1 MSSMS
6 NVEYTAQS
14 MNGIITLSDGM
25 GTIIENGSITT
36 NTINVG
42 NITSPSITALIGNV
56 LVLQSNIVNTTTQI
70 NNLYGNVSVVQS
82 QIPPI
87 YGNVLVLQ
95 SNIVNTTTQINNL
108 YGNVSVVQSQIPP
121 LYGNV
126 LVLQGNIVNTTTQIN
141 NLYGNISVVQSQI
154 PPLYGNVLDLQTK
167 TTAISY
173 IPTTT
178 TISSNVSIQ
187 GNVIT
192 NGQIDV
198 SNIAVSGFGAVSNT
212 FAVGEDLGVGNNI
225 VHSGNIITGKS
236 QISNT
241 VITNNLLVNGT
252 VINGNSQT
260 QLDFLYNNLFQQRFR
275 PVFNS
280 IDPSGLQLYYPFTSS
295 KFFNLTTKHEDGIRI
310 GNLATGVLVYD
321 ASLTGLTKIDDT
333 NRLATTHTAS
343 LPVGQHG
350 LVINRT
356 VGATPFSICFWFI
369 CTSLPSADYWF
380 FTTFQNNTGSTRFY
394 MTIDPQN
401 KIRIAG
407 NTGNTVLST
416 GVVIVNTRYFIVYTS
431 NTFSNGLLYINGIL
445 NAVEPSPPQLS
456 PNNSGFNIIMR
467 DPLGNGLIGNIDDYR
482 FYGRVITQT
491 EINTLYSVPP
501 Y

>member
-6 NVEYTAQS
+6 NVSYTNQS

-25 GTIIENGSITT
+25 GTIIENGTITT
-36 NTINVG
+36 ETLIVG
-42 NITSPSITALIGNV
+42 NITTPSLTALYGNVLVLQSNIVNTTTQINNLYGNVSAIQSQIPPLYGNV

-95 SNIVNTTTQINNL
+95 
-108 YGNVSVVQSQIPP
+108 
-121 LYGNV
+121 
-126 LVLQGNIVNTTTQIN
+126 GNIVNTTTQVD
-141 NLYGNISVVQSQI
+141 NLYGNVS
-154 PPLYGNVLDLQTK
+154 LLQTK
-167 TTAISY
+167 TTAITY

-212 FAVGEDLGVGNNI
+212 FAVGENLGVGNNI

-252 VINGNSQT
+252 VINGNTQS
-260 QLDFLYNNLFQQRFR
+260 QLDFLYNNLFQQSFR

-280 IDPSGLQLYYPFTSS
+280 IDPTGLLLYYPFTSS
-295 KFFNLTTKHEDGIRI
+295 NFFNLTTRNADGIRM
-310 GNLATGVLVYD
+310 GNLATGTLVYD

-333 NRLATTHTAS
+333 NRLETTHIGA
-343 LPVGQHG
+343 LPIGQHG
-350 LVINRT
+350 LVINRIVT
-356 VGATPFSICFWFI
+356 PFVPFSICFWFI
-369 CTSLPSADYWF
+369 CTSLPRADFWF
-380 FTTFQNNTGSTRFY
+380 FTTFQNTTGSTRFY

-407 NTGNTVLST
+407 DSGTPVIST
-416 GVVIVNTRYFIVYTS
+416 GVISINTKYHVVYIFAS
-431 NTFSNGLLYINGIL
+431 AGSCSLYVNGIL
-445 NAVEPSPPQLS
+445 NVIQGSPPS
-456 PNNSGFNIIMR
+456 ISTNNSGFNSIMR

-482 FYGRVITQT
+482 FYSRVITQT
-491 EINTLYSVPP
+491 EIDTLYSVPP

>member
-6 NVEYTAQS
+6 NVSYTNQS

-25 GTIIENGSITT
+25 GTIIENGTITT
-36 NTINVG
+36 ETLIVG
-42 NITSPSITALIGNV
+42 NITTPSITAL
-56 LVLQSNIVNTTTQI
+56 
-70 NNLYGNVSVVQS
+70 
-82 QIPPI
+82 

-126 LVLQGNIVNTTTQIN
+126 LVLQSNIVNTTTQIN
-141 NLYGNISVVQSQI
+141 NLYGNVSVVQSQI
-154 PPLYGNVLDLQTK
+154 PPIYGNVLVLQGNIVNTTTQVDNLYGNVLVLQTK
-167 TTAISY
+167 TTAITY

-212 FAVGEDLGVGNNI
+212 FAVGENLGVGNNI

-252 VINGNSQT
+252 VINGNTQS

-280 IDPSGLQLYYPFTSS
+280 IDPSGLIIYYPFTDSN
-295 KFFNLTTKHEDGIRI
+295 FFNLTTKHVDGIRM
-310 GNLATGVLVYD
+310 GNLATGTLVYD

-333 NRLATTHTAS
+333 NRLETTHIGA
-343 LPVGQHG
+343 LPIGQHG

-356 VGATPFSICFWFI
+356 VPTGAFSICFWFI
-369 CTSLPSADYWF
+369 CTSLPRSDYWF
-380 FTTFQNNTGSTRFY
+380 ITTFQNTTGSTRFFI
-394 MTIDPQN
+394 TIDLIN
-401 KIRIAG
+401 KIRIQAH
-407 NTGNTVLST
+407 TGIPLTST
-416 GVVIVNTRYFIVYTS
+416 SAISVNTRYHVVYTS
-431 NTFSNGLLYINGIL
+431 NASANGSLYVNAIL
-445 NAVEPSPPQLS
+445 NATEMNAPLLVT
-456 PNNSGFNIIMR
+456 NNSGFNSIMR

-482 FYGRVITQT
+482 FYNRVITQT
-491 EINTLYSVPP
+491 EIDTLYSVPP